1 MSDEDYIEGR
11 DVSIEETPQ
20 NVRIETP
27 STGPI
32 LSHEDHIEG
41 RDVPIE
47 ETSQN
52 VRIETPAT
60 GPILSHE
67 DTHGITQWRRQSWRR
82 RLGGADSIERISE
95 DLAQQL
101 LVASEL
107 LLDRLFSY
115 LSKLPEEDGVGL
127 STAGTGIEA
136 PQSPRGLTLPASAV
150 GWISSQLFPQG
161 EVHDDSIQLD
171 DHSTI
176 SMSVSIRDRLSLLR
190 FLLPRATHIRI
201 SADTWPPLPKRSRR
215 INNNLW
221 SSAPNVNVSAMTLE
235 EDFPRAFLQYFQAL
249 VHRPRID
256 MHIFPNCQVLLVDQ
270 VPPDRIHHLDV
281 IRNSLQVLR
290 VERSCIYDLPAL
302 LAGSLHSAADI
313 LDGDGSGD
321 PLSTSPDDTVFY
333 PKLTH
338 IKLSHCGLNET
349 SSLRGRR
356 LEQGGRD
363 MAPLARLKFLRSLSL
378 AHNELVSERTALAGL
393 SSMPFLAKLDLSH
406 NRIVSLK
413 NAHYRLGNIQTL
425 LLSHNR
431 IRSVKGIDRLI
442 ALETLCLDHNDL
454 ASIADA
460 SGLARLPELKSLSLE
475 GNPFQLNRPKVFRVS
490 VLDLFREQRL
500 ASLPNGATYRQLRQA
515 LPVLDGT
522 LATMKE
528 LVALRGRTY
537 APADVFLS
545 PPEQE
550 PEQVDSDVTDTI
562 QGNGTSNLVASHS
575 AIPKRP
581 APVQRRTK
589 RRQALVDLPGTRE
602 IIHVFSPRERTSNH
616 TPDVTFSLDD
626 VLRSLSKAEDPEEKE
641 PLVEEMPFALEDEDY
656 ADVGVTVD
664 ENVESLAVAGVQT
677 PFKNISCEIADD
689 ASANSVED
697 VVAEVDK
704 DADLVKSQEYAVEN
718 GLCSAEDLHHLSL
731 SPIKQG
737 AEVHELRNS
746 EATAATTASEPNL
759 GSCHECDSVS
769 PIRAT
774 TPEELSASSGRHSG
788 DEKEGVSSKPEMM
801 SPQTSDQSEEQI
813 TPRSVRLGLRVV
825 SFPDN
830 VWQDDSSVQ
839 SSMGTPR
846 RDEANGSNR
855 YQLAE
860 ENCRFH
866 GPENYKTLSVQD
878 NLELYFRLFVFARQA
893 KDVAQSPFAGGVED
907 DEWQTVIEQ
916 YPKIQLWAIDR
927 RQREATIS
935 EQEQLTVKLDSREEF
950 RRVCRENVVACGKLG
965 LRRLTPIRSAR
976 YGFHGELLWSASN
989 TSHLKPDTLCE
1000 YRKVI
1005 MCLSDTSLYFI
1016 LDHDAVAAKA
1026 KDQKRK
1032 FPLPIPLDASFEDAK
1047 WPHALARHPFHTLK
1061 GITIGF
1067 AFQRLT
1073 LRFANAASLGSEEF
1087 TYILLT
1093 ANKLE
1098 TVELLKEIQELAT
1111 EAKSAT
1117 GLSNAPEDSI
1127 KIENDDRHVL
1137 DALGV
1142 AVAPDVIG
1150 VVLHYQILEQRWRN
1164 GERGSVRR
1172 VCVVTDTKLYLLDED
1187 YVGDGSESIEA
1198 GGSRVLGEAVYRLVD
1213 SAEMKQISE
1222 VKAADADPNAITI
1235 VIRPLSRLQRSHNW
1249 RLLCHNRNDA
1259 ERLVEDVRKA
1269 VSLAD

>member
-1 MSDEDYIEGR
+1 MSDEDDADAQ
-11 DVSIEETPQ
+11 DVSIEESPQ

-27 STGPI
+27 AAGPI
-32 LSHEDHIEG
+32 L
-41 RDVPIE
+41 
-47 ETSQN
+47 N
-52 VRIETPAT
+52 
-60 GPILSHE
+60 HE
-67 DTHGITQWRRQSWRR
+67 DTHGITQWRRPSWRR
-82 RLGGADSIERISE
+82 RLGGKDSIERISE

-115 LSKLPEEDGVGL
+115 LSKLPEEDGEHMGL
-127 STAGTGIEA
+127 PNSGTGTEA
-136 PQSPRGLTLPASAV
+136 PQSPIGLTLPASAV

-161 EVHDDSIQLD
+161 EDPDESIQLD

-201 SADTWPPLPKRSRR
+201 SADTWPPLPKRSKR
-215 INNNLW
+215 IKNVSWTL
-221 SSAPNVNVSAMTLE
+221 APNVNVSAMTLE

-256 MHIFPNCQVLLVDQ
+256 MHIFPNCQVLLIDQ
-270 VPPDRIHHLDV
+270 VPPDRIHHLDA
-281 IRNSLQVLR
+281 IKNSLQVLR
-290 VERSCIYDLPAL
+290 VERSCIYDLPGL
-302 LAGSLHSAADI
+302 LAGSLHPAAAEV
-313 LDGDGSGD
+313 LGGDGSVGGD
-321 PLSTSPDDTVFY
+321 PLSTSPDDTIFY

-338 IKLSHCGLNET
+338 VKLSNCGLNET

-356 LEQGGRD
+356 LEQGGQD
-363 MAPLARLKFLRSLSL
+363 MAPFTRLKFLRSLSL

-413 NAHYRLGNIQTL
+413 NAQYRLGNIQTL

-431 IRSVKGIDRLI
+431 MRSVKGIDRLI
-442 ALETLCLDHNDL
+442 ALETLWLDHNDL
-454 ASIADA
+454 DSIADA
-460 SGLARLPELKSLSLE
+460 SGLARLPELKSLRLE
-475 GNPFQLNRPKVFRVS
+475 GNPFQINRPNAYRVS

-500 ASLPNGATYRQLRQA
+500 ATLPNGATYRQLRQA

-528 LVALRGRTY
+528 LVSLRGRTY

-550 PEQVDSDVTDTI
+550 SEQVDSDITDTV
-562 QGNGTSNLVASHS
+562 QDNGTSNLVASYS

-581 APVQRRTK
+581 IPVQRKTK

-602 IIHVFSPRERTSNH
+602 IIHVFPPREHTSSH
-616 TPDVTFSLDD
+616 IPGVTFSLDD
-626 VLRSLSKAEDPEEKE
+626 VLRSLSKAEDPGENEPAIEERSAAL
-641 PLVEEMPFALEDEDY
+641 LVDEAC
-656 ADVGVTVD
+656 ADVGLSFEHSSESRV
-664 ENVESLAVAGVQT
+664 ENVESLAAAGAQT
-677 PFKNISCEIADD
+677 PSETISSQMGDDAKMGDD
-689 ASANSVED
+689 ASAYLVED
-697 VVAEVDK
+697 VVSEVDK
-704 DADLVKSQEYAVEN
+704 DSDLVTSPEYAADN
-718 GLCSAEDLHHLSL
+718 GLFSAEDLHHLTL
-731 SPIKQG
+731 SPIKQMQ
-737 AEVHELRNS
+737 ELRES
-746 EATAATTASEPNL
+746 EATAATSTESNF
-759 GSCHECDSVS
+759 GSCPEYDSVS
-769 PIRAT
+769 PMRAT
-774 TPEELSASSGRHSG
+774 TPEALSTSSGRRSI
-788 DEKEGVSSKPEMM
+788 DEKERVSSNQEMV
-801 SPQTSDQSEEQI
+801 SQTSEHSDEQA
-813 TPRSVRLGLRVV
+813 TPSPVHLGFRVA

-846 RDEANGSNR
+846 RDEANGPSVF
-855 YQLAE
+855 QLAE

-866 GPENYKTLSVQD
+866 GPENFKTLAVHD
-878 NLELYFRLFVFARQA
+878 NLELYFRLFVFARQGQDARQAQDIA
-893 KDVAQSPFAGGVED
+893 KSPFAGGVED
-907 DEWQTVIEQ
+907 DEWQTVLEQ

-950 RRVCRENVVACGKLG
+950 RRIWREKVVACGKLG

-1005 MCLSDTSLYFI
+1005 MCLSDTSLYII

-1032 FPLPIPLDASFEDAK
+1032 FPLPIPVDASFGDAK

-1073 LRFANAASLGSEEF
+1073 LRFANPASPGSEEF

-1093 ANKLE
+1093 ANKME
-1098 TVELLKEIQELAT
+1098 TVELLKEIQDLAT
-1111 EAKSAT
+1111 EAKSRA
-1117 GLSNAPEDSI
+1117 GLSIASEDSI

-1150 VVLHYQILEQRWRN
+1150 VVLHYQILEQRWKN
-1164 GERGSVRR
+1164 GVRGSVRR
-1172 VCVVTDTKLYLLDED
+1172 VCVVTDTKMYLLDED
-1187 YVGDGSESIEA
+1187 YVGDGAESIEA
-1198 GGSRVLGEAVYRLVD
+1198 SGSRVLGEAVYRLVD

-1235 VIRPLSRLQRSHNW
+1235 VIRALSRMQRSHNW

-1269 VSLAD
+1269 VSFAD